1 MRRGSGARE
10 TSLDDNR
17 RVDEVPA
24 DNSDDN
30 SADEMNSLVRV
41 RLKQQLQQ
49 HVDGDRLSSQT
60 DVTSHPV
67 PSSSSSSSSLQAAD
81 ADGGDLYCLSSMATH
96 RMPATL
102 PLATS
107 KQHPQRQHSAELVGR
122 SQSVNNNDTL

>member
-41 RLKQQLQQ
+41 RLKQ

-67 PSSSSSSSSLQAAD
+67 PSSSSSSSSSSSLQAAD